1 MLSLFQYN
9 EVGKLSRCSY
19 SLLKKHG
26 YEGTDRT
33 SGNEFASGSS
43 ALMSYHLRLLRGV
56 SLLLFF
62 GSSTG
67 RGAHHIFDC
76 SGDPAWSLLQ
86 SSLRAA
92 TDDGAISLPLQLVE
106 DAQAMVHQLE
116 AMPGALMQG
125 AQIFYE
131 DLCSDSSTGS
141 FCLYGAVNAL
151 FVAAAG
157 LHSGIAGVKTAPNPK
172 QAQEY
177 LMMANSLLGL
187 QYCLDFQESSLWPI
201 HANDIIAN
209 INQSAD
215 AFHLASGSPEAP
227 ASAARP
233 GSSLY
238 ALPAANLA
246 KQLSLTLQCSEVRLV
261 AVGTHPTLT
270 LEAVTMLR
278 DFAFTSKQ
286 TVKLL
291 HTFGI
296 TYKCAVFPEMCG
308 AGDENSEDPIAA
320 LIGRFEAPPPYEHYT
335 LRVITDRLAEV
346 AVQLD
351 FDLLVCTSP
360 FIVCSLLQ
368 QMTQKPLLGYLGLPL
383 LWKRPTDHFDNTTA
397 RESFWGLLRYLLGRS
412 DVVLASNNPIL
423 AEQMAFQAKEAKNVP
438 VVHPHARF
446 TQAVYAPTLLNDV
459 LLVSRTKFLWVTLGC
474 ALRRFMD
481 ETYPIKFTVANSDSK
496 LSFKEMA
503 AHRAVVLIPWEHAL
517 MAFFEFYSMSIPLLM
532 PDASWSYRL
541 IFDAEGNLG
550 STLPLYWD
558 VSPECDSQV
567 GCNPTHPY
575 QPFAFQTFQSRRYW
589 YQYSSFAQF
598 PHIHRFTSIA
608 ELLDRLVRVDLAET
622 SAAMRAFNQ
631 QSLLRSAAFWRTAGR
646 RLLPLAKTVLSTGA
660 IS

>member
-76 SGDPAWSLLQ
+76 SGDPAWSLFQ

-517 MAFFEFYSMSIPLLM
+517 M
-532 PDASWSYRL
+532 
-541 IFDAEGNLG
+541 
-550 STLPLYWD
+550 
-558 VSPECDSQV
+558 
-567 GCNPTHPY
+567 
-575 QPFAFQTFQSRRYW
+575 
-589 YQYSSFAQF
+589 
-598 PHIHRFTSIA
+598 
-608 ELLDRLVRVDLAET
+608 LVRL
-622 SAAMRAFNQ
+622 FH
-631 QSLLRSAAFWRTAGR
+631 LLFFTCRHHLRKKHSITFESYLG
-646 RLLPLAKTVLSTGA
+646 
-660 IS
+660 

>member
-1 MLSLFQYN
+1 
-9 EVGKLSRCSY
+9 
-19 SLLKKHG
+19 
-26 YEGTDRT
+26 
-33 SGNEFASGSS
+33 
-43 ALMSYHLRLLRGV
+43 
-56 SLLLFF
+56 
-62 GSSTG
+62 
-67 RGAHHIFDC
+67 
-76 SGDPAWSLLQ
+76 
-86 SSLRAA
+86 
-92 TDDGAISLPLQLVE
+92 
-106 DAQAMVHQLE
+106 
-116 AMPGALMQG
+116 
-125 AQIFYE
+125 
-131 DLCSDSSTGS
+131 
-141 FCLYGAVNAL
+141 
-151 FVAAAG
+151 
-157 LHSGIAGVKTAPNPK
+157 
-172 QAQEY
+172 
-177 LMMANSLLGL
+177 
-187 QYCLDFQESSLWPI
+187 
-201 HANDIIAN
+201 
-209 INQSAD
+209 
-215 AFHLASGSPEAP
+215 
-227 ASAARP
+227 
-233 GSSLY
+233 
-238 ALPAANLA
+238 
-246 KQLSLTLQCSEVRLV
+246 
-261 AVGTHPTLT
+261 
-270 LEAVTMLR
+270 MLR

-368 QMTQKPLLGYLGLPL
+368 HMTQKPLLGYLGLPL

-503 AHRAVVLIPWEHAL
+503 AHRAVVIIPWEHAL

>member
-1 MLSLFQYN
+1 
-9 EVGKLSRCSY
+9 
-19 SLLKKHG
+19 
-26 YEGTDRT
+26 
-33 SGNEFASGSS
+33 
-43 ALMSYHLRLLRGV
+43 
-56 SLLLFF
+56 
-62 GSSTG
+62 
-67 RGAHHIFDC
+67 
-76 SGDPAWSLLQ
+76 
-86 SSLRAA
+86 
-92 TDDGAISLPLQLVE
+92 
-106 DAQAMVHQLE
+106 
-116 AMPGALMQG
+116 
-125 AQIFYE
+125 
-131 DLCSDSSTGS
+131 
-141 FCLYGAVNAL
+141 
-151 FVAAAG
+151 
-157 LHSGIAGVKTAPNPK
+157 
-172 QAQEY
+172 
-177 LMMANSLLGL
+177 
-187 QYCLDFQESSLWPI
+187 
-201 HANDIIAN
+201 
-209 INQSAD
+209 
-215 AFHLASGSPEAP
+215 
-227 ASAARP
+227 
-233 GSSLY
+233 
-238 ALPAANLA
+238 
-246 KQLSLTLQCSEVRLV
+246 
-261 AVGTHPTLT
+261 
-270 LEAVTMLR
+270 
-278 DFAFTSKQ
+278 
-286 TVKLL
+286 
-291 HTFGI
+291 
-296 TYKCAVFPEMCG
+296 MCG

-368 QMTQKPLLGYLGLPL
+368 HMTQKPLLGYLGLPL

-503 AHRAVVLIPWEHAL
+503 AHRAVVIIPWEHAL